1 MDCFNHPDRSAVGIC
16 KSCGRGLCRD
26 CAVDSPN
33 GLSCKGCEA
42 RVRLMNQIIDNN
54 ARVLSAAR
62 YQTRI
67 GGSLMV
73 VMGVVFV
80 VLASWSWT
88 RGADMV
94 IIALFGLLGILM
106 MIDGFRRLG
115 PKARYPR
122 IDNPSEP
129 TGRDSSWS

>member
-1 MDCFNHPDRSAVGIC
+1 
-16 KSCGRGLCRD
+16 
-26 CAVDSPN
+26 
-33 GLSCKGCEA
+33 
-42 RVRLMNQIIDNN
+42 MNQIIDNN